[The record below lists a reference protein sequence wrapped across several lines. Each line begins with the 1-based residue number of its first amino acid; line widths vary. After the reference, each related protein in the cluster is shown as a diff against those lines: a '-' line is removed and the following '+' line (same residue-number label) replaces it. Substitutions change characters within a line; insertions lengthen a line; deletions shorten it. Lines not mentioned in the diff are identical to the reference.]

1 MGKRYTGTR
10 DSTGTLEGL
19 YKNRKTETRD
29 PTKTGKPG
37 SRTLVGPQ
45 QSPAKKTEPKPMT
58 LEKLETVTLRKPGP

>member
-10 DSTGTLEGL
+10 DSTGTLEGP

-45 QSPAKKTEPKPMT
+45 QSPAKKQNRNP
-58 LEKLETVTLRKPGP
+58 